1 MKEILIGLLVVAGV
15 TACGRANP
23 DSDQPAPAA
32 TQSTML
38 EVVNRSS
45 SDMDIFMSRMGD
57 RVRLGLAPANVTTK
71 FELLP
76 AQVAGVG
83 AVEFQARPVI
93 GGFGRPA
100 ASEPTALRPGDTIT
114 LEISPP

>member
-1 MKEILIGLLVVAGV
+1 MKGLLFGLLAVTGM
-15 TACGRANP
+15 TACGGGG
-23 DSDQPAPAA
+23 SSGTQPAPAA

-38 EVVNRSS
+38 EVVNHSS

-83 AVEFQARPVI
+83 SVQFQARPI
-93 GGFGRPA
+93 LGGFGRPA
-100 ASEPTALRPGDTIT
+100 ESEPTPLRPGDTIT
-114 LEISPP
+114 LEIPPP